1 MFSLIEGKK
10 TWSRFLKLIYY
21 ESTVANTKKKKN
33 TINGF
38 FEACKCIQ
46 KQVLNSFKMGLFKI
60 YSNVRKF
67 LLTDTV
73 TKSCPI
79 FLAAGVFLVI
89 SFIVF
94 LIPTC
99 SHQNNLYYFSAGI
112 LFIVSGEF

>member
-1 MFSLIEGKK
+1 MVTIFKVNLLRKHCCE
-10 TWSRFLKLIYY
+10 Y
-21 ESTVANTKKKKN
+21 KKKKN